1 VIPVGERDAGA
12 DPEWVA
18 QQVSKF
24 SPDDLRR
31 AARVLVSIAADGR
44 AASGDVA

>member
-1 VIPVGERDAGA
+1 VISGDGHTGP
-12 DPEWVA
+12 DPDWVA

-31 AARVLVSIAADGR
+31 AARVLVSIAADAR
-44 AASGDVA
+44 AREG